1 MFWGQKSIS
10 KLLHVFS
17 LFLKKKTIFC
27 VFFCNFFFWKSK
39 KVKEINCVCVCVE
52 EWGVGMWEG
61 NDNKHSRT
69 RNFFFFQRET
79 IFFLQKWR
87 LWVKCLV
94 YWNKNKKFKCR
105 GKGSNCLPRIEPA
118 WRHVTSAHKIGG
130 RQMRPS
136 SAPFLFIY
144 FLKIFRISREFKKQ
158 KWPDDTF
165 FLSFFLNFFSPMIW
179 LKRSALREQKGKP

>member
-1 MFWGQKSIS
+1 M
-10 KLLHVFS
+10 
-17 LFLKKKTIFC
+17 
-27 VFFCNFFFWKSK
+27 
-39 KVKEINCVCVCVE
+39 KEINCVCVCVE

-61 NDNKHSRT
+61 NDNKHIRT
-69 RNFFFFQRET
+69 RNYFLLSKGNNFFF
-79 IFFLQKWR
+79 LLKWR

-105 GKGSNCLPRIEPA
+105 GKGSNCYLPRIEPA

-144 FLKIFRISREFKKQ
+144 FFKKNLPDFPRISKTKVAWRHVFS
-158 KWPDDTF
+158 
-165 FLSFFLNFFSPMIW
+165 LIFFSNDLIETFCSTRTERKT
-179 LKRSALREQKGKP
+179 LENI